1 MPKIETRGRKRIGT
15 EVTVPYACAIDPKL
29 KEALE
34 NEAYR
39 DGKTLSQMGA
49 YALQRFI
56 NEREIRR
63 EILRE
68 E

>member
-1 MPKIETRGRKRIGT
+1 MSEKRGRKRINK
-15 EVTVPYACAIDPKL
+15 ELTVPIALAVSPRL

-56 NEREIRR
+56 NARELRR